1 MVAVNQLRA
10 SISTIETFKNQ
21 NSYEARQALLYEIYQ
36 FQLEALATITLRED
50 LKTLIANFS
59 CQKSRLDTI
68 FSEIDDYPLI
78 LKISILE
85 TQQAFYQW
93 MLLISLLILYPS
105 ILLILFTGPIAFM
118 LGLIGC
124 SAFVFVLSALY
135 LFQKSDELFL
145 HQEGLKA
152 LYKPFYLRTKE
163 DEGLEINQT
172 VKYYETLRKIEN
184 VEEHW
189 YHPLPGR

>member
-21 NSYEARQALLYEIYQ
+21 HSYEARQALLYEIYQ
-36 FQLEALATITLRED
+36 FQLEALATITVRED
-50 LKTLIANFS
+50 LKALFANFS
-59 CQKSRLDTI
+59 CQKNLLDTI
-68 FSEIDDYPLI
+68 FLEIDDCPLI

-93 MLLISLLILYPS
+93 MLLISLLVLYPS
-105 ILLILFTGPIAFM
+105 ILLILFTGPIAFT

-124 SAFVFVLSALY
+124 SAFFLVFSALY

-145 HQEGLKA
+145 YQEGLKA

-163 DEGLEINQT
+163 DERLEINQT

-184 VEEHW
+184 DEDHW